1 MIFDAPWA
9 PLAVE
14 RKFDFMI
21 RSAKALLLV
30 LFLGSV
36 SFAQTPSDPASDA
49 GKADAYYHFA
59 MGRLYAELASSYSNQ
74 NEYVAKAIEHYQ
86 QALKLDPTAGI
97 IFEELTDLYV
107 QTGRLQDAISQ
118 AEDLLKQNP
127 DNLDARRTLGRIYLR
142 AISNPREGSIDEG
155 MLRSAIDQYKKITE
169 KDPKD
174 AESWVILGRLHRVAN
189 NSVDSEKAYNEALKT
204 DPDNED
210 ALTGLAVMYADLG
223 DNDRAIEKLKTATD
237 KAPNERT
244 LGALADAYE
253 RARDFKNA
261 AEVLKRA
268 LALAPDSGRIQLAL
282 ANNLM
287 QSGQL
292 DEALKIYQA
301 LADDD
306 PHDSEL
312 RLRLAEIYRSQH
324 DLAKAREQLDAAK
337 QIDPGDMGVS
347 YEEVNLL
354 EAEGKSDAA
363 IAKLKEML
371 SESARVNYSAAQA
384 AGRATMLKRLGFL
397 YRNAGQTAQAVEVFR
412 QAATLDTE
420 NPSES
425 AILIVET
432 YRQAKD
438 LESAQREADAAVK
451 KYPDDRGVRVT
462 HADTL
467 ADRGKVDEAVAE
479 VKALA
484 KGGAADYQIQLEL
497 AQLYEKGKRWA
508 DMGKALDAAEALA
521 KADDDKE
528 TVFFMRGAMYEREK
542 KYDQAEAQFRK
553 VIEMNPRNAGALNYL
568 GYMLA
573 DRAVRL
579 DEAHELIKKALDLDP
594 QNGAYLDSMGWV
606 YYRQGKFSDA
616 ADLLVQ
622 ALDRIGQDATVH
634 DHLGDVYIKLGKTKE
649 AIAQWQASVKEFES
663 GPPSDND
670 PEELSKVT
678 KKLESARVK
687 LAKETGSQK

>member
-1 MIFDAPWA
+1 
-9 PLAVE
+9 
-14 RKFDFMI
+14 MI

-59 MGRLYAELASSYSNQ
+59 MGRLYAELAGSYSNQ
-74 NEYVAKAIEHYQ
+74 NDYVAKAIEHYQ

-97 IFEELTDLYV
+97 VFEELTDLYV
-107 QTGRLQDAISQ
+107 QAGRLQDAISQ
-118 AEDLLKQNP
+118 AEELLKQKP
-127 DNLDARRTLGRIYLR
+127 DNLDARRMLGRIYLR
-142 AISNPREGSIDEG
+142 AISNPREGSINEG
-155 MLRSAIDQYKKITE
+155 MLRNAIDEYKKITE

-174 AESWVILGRLHRVAN
+174 AESWVILGRLYRVSN
-189 NSVDSEKAYNEALKT
+189 NTVDSEKAYNEALKT

-244 LGALADAYE
+244 LSALADAYE
-253 RARDFKNA
+253 RAHDFKNA
-261 AEVLKRA
+261 AEILKRA

-324 DLAKAREQLDAAK
+324 DLTKAREQLEAAK

-347 YEEVNLL
+347 YEDVNLL

-363 IAKLKEML
+363 IAKLKGML
-371 SESARVNYSAAQA
+371 SESARVTYSAAQA

-420 NPSES
+420 NASES

-438 LESAQREADAAVK
+438 LDSAQREADAAVK

-484 KGGAADYQIQLEL
+484 KGAPDYQIQLEL

-508 DMGKALDAAEALA
+508 DMGKALDAAEALS

-528 TVFFMRGAMYEREK
+528 TVLFMRGAMYERLK

-553 VIEMNPRNAGALNYL
+553 VIDMNPRNAGALNYL

-579 DEAHELIKKALDLDP
+579 DEAHELVKKALDLDP

-606 YYRQGKFSDA
+606 YYRQGKFADA
-616 ADLLVQ
+616 EDLLVR
-622 ALDRIGQDATVH
+622 ALDRMGQDATVH
-634 DHLGDVYIKLGKTKE
+634 DHLGDVYMKLGKTKE

-663 GPPSDND
+663 GPTSDND
-670 PEELSKVT
+670 PEELSKVS
-678 KKLESARVK
+678 KKLESARVR
-687 LAKETGSQK
+687 LAKETTQK

>member
-1 MIFDAPWA
+1 
-9 PLAVE
+9 
-14 RKFDFMI
+14 MI

-30 LFLGSV
+30 LILGCV
-36 SFAQTPSDPASDA
+36 SFAQTPSDSTSASDA
-49 GKADAYYHFA
+49 AKADAYYHFA
-59 MGRLYAELASSYSNQ
+59 MGRLYAELAGSYSNQ

-97 IFEELTDLYV
+97 VFEELTDLYV
-107 QTGRLQDAISQ
+107 QSGRLQDAISQ
-118 AEDLLKQNP
+118 AEEVLKQNP
-127 DNLDARRTLGRIYLR
+127 DNLDARRMLGRIYLR

-155 MLRSAIDQYKKITE
+155 MLSNAIDQYRKITE

-174 AESWVILGRLHRVAN
+174 AESWVILGRLYRVAN
-189 NSVDSEKAYNEALKT
+189 NSVDSEKAYNEALKA

-223 DNDRAIEKLKTATD
+223 DNDRAIEKLKAATD

-268 LALAPDSGRIQLAL
+268 LALAPDSGRLQLAL

-287 QSGQL
+287 QAGQL

-324 DLAKAREQLDAAK
+324 ELAKAREALDAAK

-371 SESARVNYSAAQA
+371 SESARVSYSAAQS

-397 YRNAGQTAQAVEVFR
+397 YRNAGQTAQAVDVFR
-412 QAATLDTE
+412 QAAALDTE
-420 NPSES
+420 DASES

-438 LESAQREADAAVK
+438 LDSAQKEADAAVK
-451 KYPDDRGVRVT
+451 KYPDDRGVRIT

-467 ADRGKVDEAVAE
+467 ADRGRVDEAVAE

-484 KGGAADYQIQLEL
+484 KGALDYQLQLEL
-497 AQLYEKGKRWA
+497 AQIYEKGKRWT

-528 TVFFMRGAMYEREK
+528 TVIFMRGAMYERVK

-553 VIEMNPRNAGALNYL
+553 VIDMNPRNAGALNYL

-579 DEAHELIKKALDLDP
+579 DEAHELIRKALDLDP

-606 YYRQGKFSDA
+606 YYRQGKFADA
-616 ADLLVQ
+616 EDLLVR

-634 DHLGDVYIKLGKTKE
+634 DHLGDVYLKMGKTKE

-663 GPPSDND
+663 GPASDND

-687 LAKETGSQK
+687 LAKETSQK